1 MIPLFSGSLYSFDC
15 QSRENITKHDESC
28 SFCRRSKEKVGALAM
43 GPSVSIC
50 IECIEFGAE
59 VIKSQSA
66 KS

>member
-1 MIPLFSGSLYSFDC
+1 M
-15 QSRENITKHDESC
+15 TKHDESC

-43 GPSVSIC
+43 GSSVSIC